1 MYVVIKMALCA
12 LNITPKLNL
21 PSKHKS
27 KTWKFAGEF
36 LIRKQFQKDQVK
48 FGSWTRDQLV
58 ELGPTFIKLGQIA
71 SSRVDLYPLEF
82 TRELESL
89 QDNVPPIEE
98 KKIIDMIETHVNS
111 GTFSYFEHKPF
122 KSASIGQVHK
132 ATLQTG
138 ENVVVKLRR
147 PQIYETMKSDTDNIK
162 DIVNLLEKIGIDTG
176 TNTGYVLDES
186 IDYLLAETDYEKETL
201 NAKKFRKSLKNVEW
215 MKIPKV
221 YMELCTPDM
230 IVMEYIASEKLN
242 DITDP
247 NVNRKKV
254 CEALINSYVI
264 QTMDKGFFH
273 ADPHP
278 GNLGFSSDGKLVF
291 YDFGLVIDI
300 SDEMRQGFNE
310 LFIHIINKDTKGIVN
325 VLIRLEVILPTTSD
339 TSDIE
344 LFFKTTLN
352 YLETL
357 DGKNL
362 KNEILQD
369 DNLLKLAQEKPFII
383 PTAFVYLA
391 KTFSTIEGTCIKLDS
406 DFTYIEYLEP
416 ILREQVSDA
425 IDIGSMF
432 STATEMPSRI
442 KNISTALLGME
453 KSRASMKRSMEKSRK
468 EMRYVQY
475 SVLLAVFAGNL
486 LENYKELSAF
496 LTLISLDLA
505 VRAFRK
511 NR

>member
-1 MYVVIKMALCA
+1 MALCA
-12 LNITPKLNL
+12 LKPISIKP
-21 PSKHKS
+21 PSKHKTR
-27 KTWKFAGEF
+27 TWKFAGEF
-36 LIRKQFQKDQVK
+36 LIRRQFQNDQK
-48 FGSWTRDQLV
+48 ELGSWTRDQLID
-58 ELGPTFIKLGQIA
+58 LGPTFIKLGQIA

-82 TRELESL
+82 TQELESL
-89 QDNVPPIEE
+89 QDNVPPIDRDT
-98 KKIIDMIETHVNS
+98 IINMIEMHVNS
-111 GTFSYFEHKPF
+111 GTFSYFDHEPF

-138 ENVVVKLRR
+138 EEVVVKLRR
-147 PQIYETMKSDTDNIK
+147 PQIYEIVKSDTDNIK
-162 DIVNLLEKIGIDTG
+162 DIVRFLEKIGVDTG

-186 IDYLLAETDYEKETL
+186 IDYLLAETDYEQETM
-201 NAKKFRKSLKNVEW
+201 NAKKFRKSLKKVNW

-221 YMELCTPDM
+221 YDDLCTPDM

-242 DITDP
+242 DISDP
-247 NVNRKKV
+247 KVNRKKV

-278 GNLGFSSDGKLVF
+278 GNLGFTTNGKLVF

-300 SDEMRQGFNE
+300 SDEMREGFNE
-310 LFIHIINKDTKGIVN
+310 LFIHIINRDTKGIVD

-362 KNEILQD
+362 KDEILQD

-391 KTFSTIEGTCIKLDS
+391 KTFSTIEGTCVKLDPN
-406 DFTYIEYLEP
+406 FTYIEYLEP
-416 ILREQVSDA
+416 IIRDQVSDA
-425 IDIGSMF
+425 IDIGSIF
-432 STATEMPSRI
+432 STATEMPNRV

-453 KSRASMKRSMEKSRK
+453 KSRASMKRSMEKTRK

-486 LENYKELSAF
+486 LEQYKELSAF

-505 VRAFRK
+505 IRAFRK
-511 NR
+511 NQ

>member
-1 MYVVIKMALCA
+1 MSLCA
-12 LNITPKLNL
+12 LNINTKLNL
-21 PSKHKS
+21 PSRHKS

-36 LIRKQFQKDQVK
+36 LIRKNFQKDQK
-48 FGSWTRDQLV
+48 ELGSWTRDQLID
-58 ELGPTFIKLGQIA
+58 LGPTFIKLGQIA

-82 TRELESL
+82 TQELESL
-89 QDNVPPIEE
+89 QDNVPPIDRDT
-98 KKIIDMIETHVNS
+98 IINMIETHVNS
-111 GTFSYFEHKPF
+111 GTFSYFEHEPF

-138 ENVVVKLRR
+138 ETVVVKLRR
-147 PQIYETMKSDTDNIK
+147 PQIYEIVKSDTDNIK
-162 DIVNLLEKIGIDTG
+162 DIVRFLEKIGIDTG

-186 IDYLLAETDYEKETL
+186 IDYLLAETDYEQETM
-201 NAKKFRKSLKNVEW
+201 NAKKFRKSLKKVDW

-221 YMELCTPDM
+221 YDDLCTPDM

-242 DITDP
+242 DISDP
-247 NVNRKKV
+247 KVNRKKV

-278 GNLGFSSDGKLVF
+278 GNLGFTTNGKLVF

-300 SDEMRQGFNE
+300 SDEMREGFNE
-310 LFIHIINKDTKGIVN
+310 LFIHIINRDTKGIVD

-362 KNEILQD
+362 KDEILND
-369 DNLLKLAQEKPFII
+369 DNLLKLAQDKPFII

-391 KTFSTIEGTCIKLDS
+391 KTFSTIEGTCVKLDPN
-406 DFTYIEYLEP
+406 FTYIEYLEP
-416 ILREQVSDA
+416 IIREQVSDS
-425 IDIGSMF
+425 IDIGNIF
-432 STATEMPSRI
+432 STATEMPNRV

-453 KSRASMKRSMEKSRK
+453 KSRASMKRSMEKTRK

-486 LENYKELSAF
+486 LEQYKELSAF

>member
-138 ENVVVKLRR
+138 EN
-147 PQIYETMKSDTDNIK
+147 
-162 DIVNLLEKIGIDTG
+162 
-176 TNTGYVLDES
+176 VLDES

-310 LFIHIINKDTKGIVN
+310 LFIHIINKDTKGIVD

-453 KSRASMKRSMEKSRK
+453 KSRASMKRSMERTRK

>member
-1 MYVVIKMALCA
+1 MAVCA
-12 LNITPKLNL
+12 LNINPKLSL
-21 PSKHKS
+21 PSRHKS

-36 LIRKQFQKDQVK
+36 LIRRQFQKDQK
-48 FGSWTRDQLV
+48 ELGSWTRDQLI

-82 TRELESL
+82 TQELESL
-89 QDNVPPIEE
+89 QDNVPPIDQYT
-98 KKIIDMIETHVNS
+98 IINMIESHVNS
-111 GTFSYFEHKPF
+111 GTFSYFDHEPF

-138 ENVVVKLRR
+138 ETVVVKLRR
-147 PQIYETMKSDTDNIK
+147 PPIYEIMKSDTDNIK
-162 DIVNLLEKIGIDTG
+162 DIVKFLEKIGIDTG

-186 IDYLLAETDYEKETL
+186 IEYLLAETDYEQETL
-201 NAKKFRKSLKNVEW
+201 NAKKFRKSLKKVDW

-221 YMELCTPDM
+221 HEDLCTSDM

-242 DITDP
+242 DISDP
-247 NVNRKKV
+247 KVNRKKV

-278 GNLGFSSDGKLVF
+278 GNLGFTNDGKLVF

-300 SDEMRQGFNE
+300 SDEMREGFNE
-310 LFIHIINKDTKGIVN
+310 LFIHIINRDTKGIVD
-325 VLIRLEVILPTTSD
+325 VLIRLDVILPTTSD

-362 KNEILQD
+362 KDEILQD

-391 KTFSTIEGTCIKLDS
+391 KTFSTIEGTCVKLDPN
-406 DFTYIEYLEP
+406 FTYIEYLEP
-416 ILREQVSDA
+416 IIRDQVSDA
-425 IDIGSMF
+425 IDIGSIF
-432 STATEMPSRI
+432 STATEMPNRV

-453 KSRASMKRSMEKSRK
+453 KSRASMKRSMEKTRK

-486 LENYKELSAF
+486 LEQYKELSAF

-505 VRAFRK
+505 IRAFRK
-511 NR
+511 NQ

>member
-1 MYVVIKMALCA
+1 MALCA
-12 LNITPKLNL
+12 LKPILIKP
-21 PSKHKS
+21 PSKHKTR
-27 KTWKFAGEF
+27 TWKFAGEF

-48 FGSWTRDQLV
+48 FGAWTREQII

-89 QDNVPPIEE
+89 QDDVPPINRDT
-98 KKIIDMIETHVNS
+98 IIDMIETHVNS
-111 GTFSYFEHKPF
+111 GTFSYFDHEPF

-132 ATLQTG
+132 ATLQNG
-138 ENVVVKLRR
+138 EEVVVKLRR
-147 PQIYETMKSDTDNIK
+147 PKIYEIMKSDTDNIK
-162 DIVNLLEKIGIDTG
+162 QIVSFLEKVGIDTG

-186 IDYLLAETDYEKETL
+186 IDYLLAETDYEQETK
-201 NAKKFRKSLKNVEW
+201 NAKKFRKSLKKIDW

-221 YMELCTPDM
+221 HEKLCTPDM
-230 IVMEYIASEKLN
+230 IVMEYVPSEKLY

-247 NVNRKKV
+247 KVNRKKV

-291 YDFGLVIDI
+291 YDFGLVIEI

-310 LFIHIINKDTKGIVN
+310 LFIHIINRDTKGIVD

-357 DGKNL
+357 DGKNI
-362 KNEILQD
+362 KNEILND

-391 KTFSTIEGTCIKLDS
+391 KTFSTIEGTCVKLDP

-425 IDIGSMF
+425 IDIGSIF
-432 STATEMPSRI
+432 STATEMPNRV
-442 KNISTALLGME
+442 KNISTALLSME
-453 KSRASMKRSMEKSRK
+453 KSRASMRRSIEKTRR

-486 LENYKELSAF
+486 VENYKEVSVL
-496 LTLISLDLA
+496 LTLLSLDLA
-505 VRAFRK
+505 FRAFRK

>member
-1 MYVVIKMALCA
+1 MALCA
-12 LNITPKLNL
+12 LNINPKLSL
-21 PSKHKS
+21 PSRHKS

-36 LIRKQFQKDQVK
+36 LIRRQFQKDQK
-48 FGSWTRDQLV
+48 ELGSWTRDQLI

-82 TRELESL
+82 TQELESL
-89 QDNVPPIEE
+89 QDNVPPIDQDT
-98 KKIIDMIETHVNS
+98 IINKIETHVNS
-111 GTFSYFEHKPF
+111 GTFSYFDHEPF

-138 ENVVVKLRR
+138 KTVVVKLRR
-147 PQIYETMKSDTDNIK
+147 PNIYETMKSDTDNIK
-162 DIVNLLEKIGIDTG
+162 DIVKFLEKIGIDTG

-186 IDYLLAETDYEKETL
+186 IEYLLAETDYEQETM
-201 NAKKFRKSLKNVEW
+201 NAKKFRKSLNKVDW
-215 MKIPKV
+215 IKIPKV
-221 YMELCTPDM
+221 HDDLCTSDM
-230 IVMEYIASEKLN
+230 IVMEFIDSEKLN
-242 DITDP
+242 DISDP
-247 NVNRKKV
+247 KVNRKKV

-278 GNLGFSSDGKLVF
+278 GNLGFTNDGKLVF
-291 YDFGLVIDI
+291 YDFGLVIYI
-300 SDEMRQGFNE
+300 SDEMREGFNE
-310 LFIHIINKDTKGIVN
+310 LFIHIINRDTKGIVD

-362 KNEILQD
+362 KDEILQD
-369 DNLLKLAQEKPFII
+369 DNLLKLAQDKPFII

-391 KTFSTIEGTCIKLDS
+391 KTFSTIEGTCVKLDPN
-406 DFTYIEYLEP
+406 FTYIEYLEP
-416 ILREQVSDA
+416 IIRDQVSDA
-425 IDIGSMF
+425 IDIGNIF
-432 STATEMPSRI
+432 STATEMPNRV

-453 KSRASMKRSMEKSRK
+453 KSRASMKRSMEKTRK